1 MANPIIPKYNANPL
15 NANAPAAGN
24 LTTGELASNLTSGKL
39 YLKLYD
45 GSVKEISGQVSSV
58 NSSTGDVVITPA
70 NIGAIATSE
79 LGVTVATLDGGGKL
93 PYAQLP
99 SIGTSEISALTTS
112 AIAGLIPQ
120 LDSGGKISLDQIPS
134 SLIGGL
140 TYQGAWDADTN
151 SPQLDSGVGTKGH
164 YYVVSVPGNTM
175 LDGHNDWL
183 SGDLVI
189 FDGIT
194 WDKVSGNDSE
204 VVSVNNV
211 FPVNGNITLNA
222 DDIPNAV
229 LGVND
234 VSPLPNGHVYITPQN
249 IDGAIYLNDTID
261 RLQYKYNN
269 TSSTKTVEPS
279 EFGAAELD
287 GSGFLKTTQ
296 LAACTTAQIG
306 GLIVGSGLS
315 VDTVGLVALVPATVS
330 TLGGIKA
337 GSGLSVTL
345 DGTISADIATSSDAG
360 RVKPGTGL
368 LVDGSGTLTPDNTY
382 VICTDT
388 DPQYFNGGT
397 Y

>member
-15 NANAPAAGN
+15 NTNAPAAAN

-58 NSSTGDVVITPA
+58 NSSIGDIVITPQ

-79 LGVTVATLDGGGKL
+79 LGATVATLDGGGKL

-120 LDSGGKISLDQIPS
+120 LDAGGKISLDQIPS
-134 SLIGGL
+134 SVIGGL
-140 TYQGAWDADTN
+140 TYQGAWDASTN
-151 SPQLDSGVGTKGH
+151 TPQLDSGVGTKGH

-189 FDGIT
+189 FDGT
-194 WDKVSGNDSE
+194 AWDKVSGNDSE

-211 FPVNGNITLNA
+211 TPVNGNITLSPSNVGAVSTA
-222 DDIPNAV
+222 DLTTLTLANKV
-229 LGVND
+229 
-234 VSPLPNGHVYITPQN
+234 PQLTSAGLLSTN
-249 IDGAIYLNDTID
+249 QIGATT
-261 RLQYKYNN
+261 
-269 TSSTKTVEPS
+269 TS
-279 EFGAAELD
+279 
-287 GSGFLKTTQ
+287 
-296 LAACTTAQIG
+296 QIG
-306 GLIVGSGLS
+306 GLIVGDNLT
-315 VDTVGLVALVPATVS
+315 VDANGRVSAVQGTYTLPAATTS

-345 DGTISADIATSSDAG
+345 DGTLSADIATSSDAG